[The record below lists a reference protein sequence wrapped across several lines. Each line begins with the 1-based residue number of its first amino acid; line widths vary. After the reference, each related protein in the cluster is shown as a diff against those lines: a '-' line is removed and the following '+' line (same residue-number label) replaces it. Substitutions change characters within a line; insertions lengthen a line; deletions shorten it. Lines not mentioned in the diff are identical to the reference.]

1 MTFRRV
7 VAAAMLGLLLGPRPA
22 AAQTTD
28 AWEVNFAP
36 LYVWAS
42 EISGEVSVNRATAP
56 VFMSF
61 ADAVDNLSGIFTFH
75 LDARKGRWGFLTDV
89 GFVRLSTQSQA
100 TIPGLL
106 PTAPNRLVTTDL
118 ELGNTIFEGGA
129 SYLVSRAR
137 DFSIIGGL
145 RTYTMSPGMTFTGAA
160 SQVAPVDGSQTAA
173 NAFVGFMFR
182 PRLSEKWTLVSRADI
197 GGGSGFTWSGTAAL
211 QFQMTRHAG
220 LMFGYRGLGVDTG
233 EVGSASTLPPG
244 SGEPAINFHR
254 THYGPIVAMNLRWG
268 VK

>member
-1 MTFRRV
+1 MMFRRM
-7 VAAAMLGLLLGPRPA
+7 AALLLFGSLLTPGSA
-22 AAQTTD
+22 AAQSTD

-36 LYVWAS
+36 LYLWAS
-42 EISGEVSVNRATAP
+42 EISGEMSVNRATVP
-56 VFMSF
+56 VFMTF
-61 ADAVDNLSGIFTFH
+61 TDAVDNLSGIFTFH
-75 LDARKGRWGFLTDV
+75 LEARKGRWGVLSDL

-106 PTAPNRLVTTDL
+106 PAAPNRLLTTDL
-118 ELGNTIFEGGA
+118 ELANTIFEGGA

-145 RTYTMSPGMTFTGAA
+145 RTYTMSPTIAFTGANN
-160 SQVAPVDGSQTAA
+160 QVTPVDGSQTAA

-182 PRLSEKWTLVSRADI
+182 PKLSEKWFLVSRADV

-211 QFQMTRHAG
+211 QFQMNRRAG
-220 LMFGYRGLGVDTG
+220 LMFGYRALGVDTG
-233 EVGSASTLPPG
+233 EVGSASQLPVG
-244 SGEPAINFHR
+244 SGEPNINFHM